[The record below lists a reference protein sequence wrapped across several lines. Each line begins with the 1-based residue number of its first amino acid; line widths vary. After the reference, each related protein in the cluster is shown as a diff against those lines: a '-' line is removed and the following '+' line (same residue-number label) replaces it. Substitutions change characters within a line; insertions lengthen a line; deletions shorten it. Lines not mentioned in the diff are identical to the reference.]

1 MNPVEFEYGRGF
13 FSRRYKHSWRA
24 PHVINAIEK
33 TFNLDA
39 KDFVDYIDVGC
50 AIGDLTEEALKRG
63 YDAYGI
69 EGSEAAVQFMECPR
83 ERVYIGDLR
92 RSVHKFMT
100 VKRFHILSCFEVAEH
115 IPEEYADMFVK
126 NLCTLSYNIVV
137 SAAPP
142 GQKGHHH
149 YNCQPFKY
157 WDRKFIA
164 MGYSKEPMLEDRFRE
179 YLEPWKK
186 KDGIRA
192 FYQNCLIYRKYGGKI
207 DGDI

>member
-1 MNPVEFEYGRGF
+1 MKPVEFEYGRGF
-13 FSRRYKHSWRA
+13 FSRRYKLSWRA
-24 PHVINAIEK
+24 PHVIDAIEK

-39 KDFVDYIDVGC
+39 RDYVDYIDVGC
-50 AIGDLTEEALKRG
+50 AVGDLVEEALKRG

-69 EGSEAAVQFMECPR
+69 EGSEAAVQFLECPKD
-83 ERVYIGDLR
+83 RVYIGDLR
-92 RSVHKFMT
+92 KSVHKFMIA
-100 VKRFHILSCFEVAEH
+100 KRFTVLSCFEVAEH
-115 IPEEYADMFVK
+115 LEEEYSDMFVK
-126 NLCTLSYNIVV
+126 NLCNLSYNIVV

-164 MGYSKEPMLEDRFRE
+164 HGYSKEPMLEDRFRS

-192 FYQNCLIYRKYGGKI
+192 FYQNCLIYRRNFNGEI
-207 DGDI
+207 

>member
-1 MNPVEFEYGRGF
+1 VDGQMKAVGEMYNKSF
-13 FSRRYKHSWRA
+13 FGRRYKLSWRA
-24 PHVINAIEK
+24 PHVIEAIER
-33 TFNLDA
+33 TFELCN
-39 KDFVDYIDVGC
+39 VDIKSYIDIGC
-50 AIGDLTEEALKRG
+50 AVGDLVAEALRRN

-69 EGSEAAVQFMECPR
+69 EGSEAALPFVECPPNR
-83 ERVYIGDLR
+83 IYIGDLR

-100 VKRFHILSCFEVAEH
+100 VRRFSVLSCFEVAEH
-115 IPEEYADMFVK
+115 LEEEYSDIFVR
-126 NLCTLSYNIVV
+126 NMTTLSYNIVI

-149 YNCQPFKY
+149 YNCQPYTY

-164 MGYSKEPMLEDRFRE
+164 RDYSREPELEDEFKK

-192 FYQNCLIYRKYGGKI
+192 FYKNCLIYRRRWK
-207 DGDI
+207 